1 MRRYVLTPLAQAD
14 VAQIGRIIGR
24 DSEDAADRVE
34 KSIYDACEFLRR
46 LRHGAIRAAI

>member
-14 VAQIGRIIGR
+14 VPQMR